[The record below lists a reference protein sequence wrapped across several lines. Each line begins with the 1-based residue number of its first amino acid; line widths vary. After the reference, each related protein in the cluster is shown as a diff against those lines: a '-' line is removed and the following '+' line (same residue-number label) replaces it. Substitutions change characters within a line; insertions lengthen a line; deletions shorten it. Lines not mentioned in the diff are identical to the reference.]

1 MKRILIILLV
11 SLSTQTFA
19 QDTLSVM
26 YYNLLRFPSAQAN
39 REDTLRKI
47 LQYAKPDILLVCE
60 LETNAAANSILNN
73 SLNVGGISYYQKANF
88 IDGFDMDN
96 MMYYN
101 SNKVA
106 LVSQQNIPT
115 VVRDISEYLVYS
127 KQSLGTTNDTVF
139 IHLYCMH
146 LKAGSDFSDEQDR
159 KNMVNSLKNRID
171 NLPWHENIIAGGDM
185 NFYYNTEPAYPVM
198 TSVGTVS
205 LFDPIN
211 AVGSWNNNASFSNVH
226 TQSTRSVQLYGG
238 ASGGMDDRF
247 DQIFVNNELL
257 NGAKNCKYITG
268 SYTTLGQDGQHF
280 NKAINASPNNTS
292 APDSIINALYY
303 MSDHLPISIDL
314 LIDYTLGGD
323 EYDTQWNAFYY
334 HGSLMLNSEHL
345 EHQMQV
351 EIWDEVGRR
360 VSMVEAG
367 SGTRFTVN
375 LELSPG
381 FYIAKFK
388 GEHREETI
396 KFFHH

>member
-1 MKRILIILLV
+1 MLTCAQSI
-11 SLSTQTFA
+11 A

-47 LQYAKPDILLVCE
+47 IQYAKPDILLVCE
-60 LETNAAANSILNN
+60 LESNTAANSILNN
-73 SLNVGGISYYQKANF
+73 SLNVGGINHYQKANF

-127 KQSLGTTNDTVF
+127 KQSLGTTSDTVF
-139 IHLYCMH
+139 IHFYCMH
-146 LKAGSDFSDEQDR
+146 LKAGNDPSDEQDR

-171 NLPWHENIIAGGDM
+171 NLPWYENIVVGGDM

-211 AVGSWNNNASFSNVH
+211 AVGSWNNNASFANVH
-226 TQSTRSVQLYGG
+226 TQSTRAVQLYGG

-268 SYTTLGQDGQHF
+268 SYETLGQDGQHF
-280 NKAINASPNNTS
+280 NKAINASPNNNS

-314 LIDYTLGGD
+314 LIDYTLGD
-323 EYDTQWNAFYY
+323 EEHGIQWNTFYY
-334 HGSLMLNSEHL
+334 NGALIMNSERI
-345 EHQMQV
+345 EHEMQL
-351 EIWDEVGRR
+351 EIWDEVGRK
-360 VSMVEAG
+360 VSSDALAPG
-367 SGTRFTVN
+367 SKFKVD

-381 FYIAKFK
+381 FYIAKFNGK
-388 GEHREETI
+388 QRNKTI